1 MVVIKASEL
10 EVENILFGKLE
21 DSSLITSQKL
31 AFISYKEQRNKL
43 VVQTP
48 ELITE
53 TYGIPREGPFYQ
65 TPKSRAFYKLPFCHE
80 RHQYAEDIDYQ
91 QVERFYRKLQEI
103 DKYCDTE
110 DFRLQ
115 MFGERLAKKYEYQ
128 PLIRSP
134 ETGEAE
140 RDEEEALPEQKLYY
154 RPPFTKVKL
163 DLAHDTEQPNF
174 KIIDRSDGGKQEV
187 LLKSFSDILQHMRF
201 LTKHRMIVHFS
212 KMYAMKTA
220 SGNEKRK
227 YGIVLKATAVE
238 CTNKNQP
245 RTASNEMDLFID

>member
-48 ELITE
+48 EFITE

-91 QVERFYRKLQEI
+91 QVERFYRMPQEI
-103 DKYCDTE
+103 GNTATRRTSGC
-110 DFRLQ
+110 RCS
-115 MFGERLAKKYEYQ
+115 GRGWR
-128 PLIRSP
+128 RSTSISP
-134 ETGEAE
+134 
-140 RDEEEALPEQKLYY
+140 
-154 RPPFTKVKL
+154 
-163 DLAHDTEQPNF
+163 
-174 KIIDRSDGGKQEV
+174 
-187 LLKSFSDILQHMRF
+187 
-201 LTKHRMIVHFS
+201 
-212 KMYAMKTA
+212 
-220 SGNEKRK
+220 
-227 YGIVLKATAVE
+227 
-238 CTNKNQP
+238 
-245 RTASNEMDLFID
+245 